1 MRARTRQLSG
11 RSCGRLSR
19 KSIRRRNRFPLTIR
33 RPKHLCLPESWS
45 ARTAGI
51 LWLPPA
57 KHSAG
62 KMALSST
69 ILLISAPGLP
79 LPDTAFPVAIMVQPA
94 TVKFKYAT
102 FLVVVLFSVLIL
114 ILWPTLILKLR
125 WYILPIKKRREIE
138 LWLGINFKRRI

>member
-69 ILLISAPGLP
+69 IRSYVPFEFFENDGHWAFCGGSCLGCCLLGLFG
-79 LPDTAFPVAIMVQPA
+79 LGRLLVGGGLRHFTGAGLAILQFCTAMLAIRHSSFP
-94 TVKFKYAT
+94 
-102 FLVVVLFSVLIL
+102 FLF
-114 ILWPTLILKLR
+114 
-125 WYILPIKKRREIE
+125 
-138 LWLGINFKRRI
+138 